1 MKARTMG
8 RTIEIPDEMVRAAKQ
23 PGRSDGPQPEKAWL
37 ASTVGPG
44 PQSASPS
51 PLPGWPKEHDKWNY
65 NFCLYLDKQR
75 AHGLIRWFWYEPFS
89 LWLVPPSKHTKERG
103 LRHKVDFCV
112 WRNDGALEMI
122 EVKGRSKN
130 LRDGITRYKI
140 AKERFPCFIWKIV
153 RLKNGDWEEF
163 SV

>member
-8 RTIEIPDEMVRAAKQ
+8 RTIDIPDEMVRVAKQ

-65 NFCLYLDKQR
+65 AYAQFLDLERHAGNLKF
-75 AHGLIRWFWYEPFS
+75 WWYEPFS
-89 LWLVPPSKHTKERG
+89 LWLVRPNKEQKDQG
-103 LRHKVDFCV
+103 VRHKVDFMI
-112 WRNDGALEMI
+112 WGNDGALTMV
-122 EVKGRSKN
+122 EVKGHSRN

-140 AKERFPCFIWKIV
+140 ARELFPCFQWKLV
-153 RLKNGDWEEF
+153 KRNGHGWEEY
-163 SV
+163 